1 MLLMGTPFRFIAH
14 FWEYGVFAYLLPAA
28 FLVAALLQC
37 LLFHGKKRTW
47 LPAVVCFGGLA
58 ACEIVFQILA
68 ALATGKRN
76 LGAAFSIQ
84 YLESFLLSVLLGF
97 AAGLLLSLL
106 LKSMT
111 PLKNG

>member
-1 MLLMGTPFRFIAH
+1 MASLRICS
-14 FWEYGVFAYLLPAA
+14 LPLSLWRLCCSAS
-28 FLVAALLQC
+28 C
-37 LLFHGKKRTW
+37 STGKSG
-47 LPAVVCFGGLA
+47 LGGLA

-68 ALATGKRN
+68 ALATGKLN
-76 LGAAFSIQ
+76 LGAAFIILF
-84 YLESFLLSVLLGF
+84 LESFLLSVLLGF

>member
-14 FWEYGVFAYLLPAA
+14 FWEYGIFAYLLPAA

-68 ALATGKRN
+68 ALATGKLN
-76 LGAAFSIQ
+76 LGAAFIILF
-84 YLESFLLSVLLGF
+84 LESFLCLLYT
-97 AAGLLLSLL
+97 SP
-106 LKSMT
+106 SPRDT
-111 PLKNG
+111 R

>member
-68 ALATGKRN
+68 ALATGKLN
-76 LGAAFSIQ
+76 LGAH
-84 YLESFLLSVLLGF
+84 LLFCFWSPFYCRSCWVLPQGCC
-97 AAGLLLSLL
+97 
-106 LKSMT
+106 
-111 PLKNG
+111 

>member
-14 FWEYGVFAYLLPAA
+14 FWEYGIFAYLLPAA

-68 ALATGKRN
+68 ALATGKLN
-76 LGAAFSIQ
+76 LGAAFIYSV
-84 YLESFLLSVLLGF
+84 SGVLSTVGPAGF
-97 AAGLLLSLL
+97 CRRVAAEPAVE
-106 LKSMT
+106 KHDPT
-111 PLKNG
+111 